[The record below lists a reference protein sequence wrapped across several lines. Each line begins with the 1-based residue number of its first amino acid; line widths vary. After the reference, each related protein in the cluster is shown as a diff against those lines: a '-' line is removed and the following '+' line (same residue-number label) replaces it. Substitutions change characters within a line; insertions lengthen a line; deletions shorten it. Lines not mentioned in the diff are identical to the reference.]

1 MKLTMCLVPEVA
13 DWTHKNVTTYKD
25 SYVIGEKAGFVMRL
39 YRTYM
44 TSPDNIATLFVI
56 RNSEG
61 KIVKIGST
69 SQSWTS
75 MWFQSYGELTIPEM
89 PTEAGEY
96 TIEIYFNSAFVHKQ
110 NFSITEPET
119 SPAP

>member
-1 MKLTMCLVPEVA
+1 
-13 DWTHKNVTTYKD
+13 
-25 SYVIGEKAGFVMRL
+25 MRL

-110 NFSITEPET
+110 NFSVTEPET
-119 SPAP
+119 SPAL